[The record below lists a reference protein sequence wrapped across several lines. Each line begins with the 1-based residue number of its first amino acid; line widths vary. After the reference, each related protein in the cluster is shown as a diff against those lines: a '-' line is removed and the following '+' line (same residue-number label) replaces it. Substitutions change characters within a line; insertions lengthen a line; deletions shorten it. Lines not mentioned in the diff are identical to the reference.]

1 MGSWSLPQNMTP
13 ISKIPSNVEKKFLEN
28 FGIYCKIYIM
38 GKFIITEE
46 EKNRIKGLYEQT
58 TTGTTPNTQYMAAG
72 TKFCFFGSCRV
83 DIKVIDKT
91 TSQIITSKG
100 ADGADSNQI
109 YPQVIK
115 LVQDDLASRK
125 ITGVTLPTVEQLEDI
140 SPTKK

>member
-1 MGSWSLPQNMTP
+1 
-13 ISKIPSNVEKKFLEN
+13 
-28 FGIYCKIYIM
+28 M